1 MGLKCECMRKL
12 RALALKIYSVLRL
25 AGVSASQ
32 GELSAVALN
41 YSVLKVRDE
50 VKNAMQ
56 AVGDCLLHCIL
67 LVKSA

>member
-1 MGLKCECMRKL
+1 MQCRQQL

-25 AGVSASQ
+25 AGVKVQ
-32 GELSAVALN
+32 CRGELSAVALN

-56 AVGDCLLHCIL
+56 AAGDCLLHCIL
-67 LVKSA
+67 IVKSA